1 MQGMHLKLRYWWRRV
16 VKAGQLANAFV
27 PYLRAVYYCMLN
39 RVDDCQGTPREL
51 NGTDKDDLDV
61 PLAAALVAS

>member
-1 MQGMHLKLRYWWRRV
+1 MQGMHLKLRSWWRRV

-27 PYLRAVYYCMLN
+27 PYLRAVSCMLN

-61 PLAAALVAS
+61 PRVAALVAS